1 MLEETESM
9 IKHYVNATKN
19 NFIKVGKLL
28 KQILQ
33 AQEYKE
39 LDFTSFE
46 NYADSERFYKMFQM
60 HSGHAFSLIDVY
72 EKFGNLNSNALELIS
87 LRQLIELAKVKDV
100 EVRDELI
107 KQAPF
112 KNIEEVKSKTIE
124 RFSSN
129 ISEEVSK
136 TDDKEDKCLR
146 LAETILNQ
154 LKSCKQDYTNNIF
167 NIKISY
173 SKLVPIAFKYPNNE
187 RIQELK
193 NQIDKELD

>member
-60 HSGHAFSLIDVY
+60 HSSHAFSLIDVY

-112 KNIEEVKSKTIE
+112 KNIEEVKSKTI
-124 RFSSN
+124 
-129 ISEEVSK
+129 
-136 TDDKEDKCLR
+136 
-146 LAETILNQ
+146 
-154 LKSCKQDYTNNIF
+154 
-167 NIKISY
+167 
-173 SKLVPIAFKYPNNE
+173 
-187 RIQELK
+187 
-193 NQIDKELD
+193 